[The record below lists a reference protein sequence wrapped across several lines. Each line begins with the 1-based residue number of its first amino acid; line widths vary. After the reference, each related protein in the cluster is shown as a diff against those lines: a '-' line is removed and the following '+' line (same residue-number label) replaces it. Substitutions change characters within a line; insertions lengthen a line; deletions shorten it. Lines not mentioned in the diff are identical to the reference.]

1 MENADSKVGIYT
13 VASWFF
19 IPNTIRAH
27 IAQSDQIIFLRTW
40 QTRKSYPGSLFCVF
54 RTIFFKKNLFFRPIL
69 SGVSC
74 TGSESSLHECGHDDS
89 FEAGRSTFCPG
100 EGIHEACVYSLV
112 TRTYFVQ

>member
-1 MENADSKVGIYT
+1 MPIRKLVYT

-54 RTIFFKKNLFFRPIL
+54 RTIIYLFLKKPLF
-69 SGVSC
+69 
-74 TGSESSLHECGHDDS
+74 
-89 FEAGRSTFCPG
+89 
-100 EGIHEACVYSLV
+100 
-112 TRTYFVQ
+112 